1 MFASFHGVWKS
12 ERTAAKDHV
21 HGGTSTSSRTGTS
34 TMYQYLTST
43 QVLVAGL
50 KALNRLNRLSLRLNG
65 TSATGAGTPR
75 STTVSVLHSSS
86 STKFRC

>member
-1 MFASFHGVWKS
+1 MFAFVFGVWKS
-12 ERTAAKDHV
+12 ERTAAKDHDIMFMEAPAPV
-21 HGGTSTSSRTGTS
+21 VE
-34 TMYQYLTST
+34 LVLVPCTST